1 LSQFGPGPG
10 DDPGEPLLD
19 HGDADDR
26 YQDESYAEEPPDEP
40 RPEPS
45 RRGRGCLPVL
55 IVLAVLV
62 GGGWFGGRWAFDEIS
77 TRLAPAPDY
86 AGPGNGS
93 VLYQVQSGA
102 SSTQIGRELKA
113 ADVVKSVDAFS
124 KAARENDRSRNI
136 QVGYYQL
143 KKKMKA
149 SQALEVLVDPGN
161 LLQSLVVVPEGAR
174 VDQIVKAIVDKT
186 DITRKAVT
194 AALANPRAIGLPAE
208 ARGNPEGYLFPATYT
223 VPPKQTA
230 LGLIKQMV
238 AKTVEVEQSLDMATK
253 AREVNLNPE
262 QVLTVASIL
271 EYEANRSEDYPK
283 VARVLYNRLNQGMRL
298 SGPAPRPTTPT
309 GTPACLPDPSAHPA
323 RRPSRPRCRP
333 RRVTGCSSSPTT
345 RRRRPASPLPS
356 PSTTS
361 GWTSSRS
368 TAEPTRSA
376 ERCAVPFSAH
386 PSLTPCPRPCTGRPT
401 STWAS
406 TGPMTHCWSTPPA
419 WRSSST
425 GWAGS
430 GVGSR

>member
-10 DDPGEPLLD
+10 DDPGEPPLD

-26 YQDESYAEEPPDEP
+26 YQDESYAEEPPEET
-40 RPEPS
+40 RPERS

-86 AGPGNGS
+86 AGPGSGS

-174 VDQIVKAIVDKT
+174 VDQIVKTIVDKT

-238 AKTVEVEQSLDMATK
+238 AKTVEVEGSLDMATK

-298 SGPAPRPTTPT
+298 QLDSTVSYISKRKGDVFTTADERASASPYNTYRYTGLPPGPIGSPGEETIKAALS
-309 GTPACLPDPSAHPA
+309 PAKGDWLFFVPDYEEK
-323 RRPSRPRCRP
+323 
-333 RRVTGCSSSPTT
+333 TT
-345 RRRRPASPLPS
+345 R
-356 PSTTS
+356 
-361 GWTSSRS
+361 
-368 TAEPTRSA
+368 
-376 ERCAVPFSAH
+376 F
-386 PSLTPCPRPCTGRPT
+386 
-401 STWAS
+401 
-406 TGPMTHCWSTPPA
+406 
-419 WRSSST
+419 SST
-425 GWAGS
+425 LAEHNKW
-430 GVGSR
+430 VDKLKEYCRTHEEC